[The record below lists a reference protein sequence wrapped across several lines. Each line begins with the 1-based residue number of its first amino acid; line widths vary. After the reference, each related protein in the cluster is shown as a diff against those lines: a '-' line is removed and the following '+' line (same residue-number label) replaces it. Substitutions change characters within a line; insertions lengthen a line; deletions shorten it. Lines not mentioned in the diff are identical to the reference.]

1 MTGNVKSGYAL
12 IRVMAPVCMQ
22 VAFSDPMLWP
32 RDPAS
37 NGISFAHALLPPRRE
52 IHRFITMDNLSALL
66 FGLPL
71 LLEYDLSFSMIET
84 EKGRPTD
91 WVHGCPNR
99 FLYSIARINQWRERR
114 TNRDPLC
121 IEIEEDAWA
130 WRTESAYDP
139 DADSGKHTLRVAVQE
154 GWRHTVLI
162 YLYMGMC
169 EVTSHDP
176 RVQSSVRQ
184 ISRLY
189 TIIQSNFAA
198 GMMAPV
204 LVAAACAQS
213 EADRAR
219 FHALV
224 SHSGSSK
231 IQLLKNMNFAGVLD
245 HLWQGAA
252 ANGAPVTWED
262 YLTSRRAV
270 IDVGA

>member
-1 MTGNVKSGYAL
+1 
-12 IRVMAPVCMQ
+12 
-22 VAFSDPMLWP
+22 
-32 RDPAS
+32 
-37 NGISFAHALLPPRRE
+37 
-52 IHRFITMDNLSALL
+52 MDNLASLL

-71 LLEYDLSFSMIET
+71 LLEYDLSFSVTET

-91 WVHGCPNR
+91 WVHGCPNQ
-99 FLYSIARINQWRERR
+99 FLYSIARINQWRVRH
-114 TNRDPLC
+114 TNRDSVYK
-121 IEIEEDAWA
+121 EIEEDTWA
-130 WRTESAYDP
+130 WRSELFYDP

-204 LVAAACAQS
+204 LVAAVCARS
-213 EADRAR
+213 EADRAQ
-219 FHALV
+219 FHALI
-224 SHSGSSK
+224 SQSGNSK
-231 IQLLKNMNFAGVLD
+231 MQILKNMNFAGVLD

-262 YLTSRRAV
+262 YVNSRRAV